1 VNAPVNA
8 KTAQPAQ
15 PEETV
20 SAAPRAHTAPT
31 APTAPRTVKEVSVKL
46 LVRDDGWI
54 FCSPEVAGF
63 VMQVADS
70 LLNQR
75 LYEAQLEAH
84 AKPKVILAT
93 S

>member
-20 SAAPRAHTAPT
+20 SA
-31 APTAPRTVKEVSVKL
+31 APRTVKEVSVKL

>member
-8 KTAQPAQ
+8 KTAQPEQPAQ

-20 SAAPRAHTAPT
+20 SAAPP
-31 APTAPRTVKEVSVKL
+31 APRTVKEVSVKL

-54 FCSPEVAGF
+54 LCSPEVAGF
-63 VMQVADS
+63 LMQVADS

-75 LYEAQLEAH
+75 LYEAQLEAD